1 MLLNFDVGEHNGD
14 FFRVRLKIYEE
25 VRSPWHLIIK
35 TVSYVTVHVV
45 RLRLA
50 ALGTVELFN
59 TVYDRDK
66 FMEKVKI
73 NSNVQFFSKLN

>member
-1 MLLNFDVGEHNGD
+1 MLVKTMEISSAYG
-14 FFRVRLKIYEE
+14 RLKIYEE
-25 VRSPWHLIIK
+25 VRSPWHMIIK

-50 ALGTVELFN
+50 ALGIAKLFN
-59 TVYDRDK
+59 TVHDRDK

-73 NSNVQFFSKLN
+73 NSNVHIFFLN

>member
-1 MLLNFDVGEHNGD
+1 MLLNFDVGEDNGD

-50 ALGTVELFN
+50 ALGTVELVN

-73 NSNVQFFSKLN
+73 NSNVRFFSKLN

>member
-1 MLLNFDVGEHNGD
+1 MLLNFDVGEDNGD
-14 FFRVRLKIYEE
+14 FFRVLLEIYEE

-50 ALGTVELFN
+50 ALGTVELVN

-73 NSNVQFFSKLN
+73 NSNVRFFSKLN

>member
-1 MLLNFDVGEHNGD
+1 MLLNFDVGEDNGD

>member
-1 MLLNFDVGEHNGD
+1 MLLNFDVGEDNGD
-14 FFRVRLKIYEE
+14 FFRVLLEIYEE

-50 ALGTVELFN
+50 ALGTVELVN

>member
-1 MLLNFDVGEHNGD
+1 MLVKRMEISSAYGG
-14 FFRVRLKIYEE
+14 LKIYEE

>member
-1 MLLNFDVGEHNGD
+1 M
-14 FFRVRLKIYEE
+14 
-25 VRSPWHLIIK
+25 IIK

-50 ALGTVELFN
+50 ALGIAKLFN
-59 TVYDRDK
+59 TVHDRDK

-73 NSNVQFFSKLN
+73 NSNVHIFFLN

>member
-1 MLLNFDVGEHNGD
+1 MLLNFDVGEDNGD
-14 FFRVRLKIYEE
+14 FFRVLLEIYEE

-50 ALGTVELFN
+50 ALGTVELVN

-73 NSNVQFFSKLN
+73 NSNVQFFF

>member
-1 MLLNFDVGEHNGD
+1 MLLNFDVGEDNGD

-66 FMEKVKI
+66 VKI